1 MGFNGDRLH
10 QKYLS
15 QDFYITA
22 TKWDIWFG
30 GIYQLGYG
38 RVRSEMPGTG
48 SLSMDGSGTAGLQSS
63 IHHWLVSFNETWD
76 FQGRRQRNAV
86 IETFCRTTKAIDGT
100 RPYIDTTGCC
110 HVVTNIFD
118 IHDYIQDPD
127 TFRGKYDRLVTDHYL
142 EDVFEKRRPTGVKLA
157 L

>member
-127 TFRGKYDRLVTDHYL
+127 TFRGKYDRLVTASAPMWTA
-142 EDVFEKRRPTGVKLA
+142 RPSTP
-157 L
+157 